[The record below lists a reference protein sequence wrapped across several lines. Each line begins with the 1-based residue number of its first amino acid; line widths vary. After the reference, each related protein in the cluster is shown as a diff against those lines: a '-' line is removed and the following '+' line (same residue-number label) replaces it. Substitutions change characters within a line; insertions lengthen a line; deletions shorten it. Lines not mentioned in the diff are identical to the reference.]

1 MASNGSCACRMGP
14 QFPRINQV
22 LGGSV
27 NAFAADAL
35 TLPLEIAHLR
45 SGTSWEMSENVAA

>member
-27 NAFAADAL
+27 NAFAADAFDFAIRNC
-35 TLPLEIAHLR
+35 TFEVR
-45 SGTSWEMSENVAA
+45 DFMGNE